1 MPPSYNLSPDLR
13 LLLHKT
19 AENLGMEVILH
30 RQNDA
35 PRYGI
40 LVDDY
45 TFGSGKNVIVFPSS
59 VLGMLKDYIIAEN
72 SYRLLFNGMGAKAG
86 RFKVLSYSKS
96 HAVTALKQIYL
107 DILKDE
113 KTRNMDLWRKKKL
126 LFYLYILFLETLSEI
141 PWTLLSNLLISVH
154 LPVMRNAQIYFL
166 LKESMRDMHELVTV
180 KDFLPQRYFVMHNA
194 MYYARDNVL
203 AYMLS
208 EFKLNPVINIPELQK
223 FKNLDMKEMMSHR
236 WSSSVWYHTKMVG
249 DAMSTIL
256 KGEITIDAP
265 RLADPATL
273 AVAYDCGVSMTNRW
287 IGMMGME
294 DWYYW
299 TDPADRRAAFT
310 NQDAIEAA
318 AIKELFAE

>member
-1 MPPSYNLSPDLR
+1 MQPSYNLSPDLR

-19 AENLGMEVILH
+19 AETLGVEVILH

-40 LVDDY
+40 LVDEY
-45 TFGSGKNVIVFPSS
+45 TYGSGKNVIVFPSS

-72 SYRLLFNGMGAKAG
+72 CYRLLFNGMGTKAG
-86 RFKVLSYSKS
+86 RFKVLSFSKR
-96 HAVTALKQIYL
+96 HAAIALQQIYL

-154 LPVMRNAQIYFL
+154 FPIMRNAQVYFL

-194 MYYARDNVL
+194 
-203 AYMLS
+203 
-208 EFKLNPVINIPELQK
+208 
-223 FKNLDMKEMMSHR
+223 
-236 WSSSVWYHTKMVG
+236 
-249 DAMSTIL
+249 
-256 KGEITIDAP
+256 
-265 RLADPATL
+265 DPATL
-273 AVAYDCGVSMTNRW
+273 AVAYDCGVSMINRW

-294 DWYYW
+294 EWYYW
-299 TDPADRRAAFT
+299 TDPADRQVAFS
-310 NQDAIEAA
+310 NQEGIEADAIRE
-318 AIKELFAE
+318 IFAE